1 MNLYDIAVENTAGF
15 RDVSVEQVAKLSP
28 GSTTLLIDVRETD
41 EWLGDLGHAET
52 ALHVPLATVARAA
65 AAWPKD
71 AETVLICRSG
81 NRSGRA
87 ALLLR
92 ELGFSRVMNVV
103 GGMLAW
109 DAAKLPVVRGR

>member
-1 MNLYDIAVENTAGF
+1 MTLYDSAVPNPAGF
-15 RDVSVEQVAKLSP
+15 RDVSVEQVATLSP
-28 GSTTLLIDVRETD
+28 SSAVRLIDVRETD
-41 EWLGDLGHAET
+41 EWLGELGHAET
-52 ALHVPLATVARAA
+52 ALHVPLATVAQAA
-65 AAWPKD
+65 AAWPKE

-81 NRSGRA
+81 NRSGKA

-92 ELGFSRVMNVV
+92 ELGFSRVMNMV